1 MSHITEQ
8 KCPNCGAPMHFDPA
22 SGMLVCDN
30 CGNKVDVSEK
40 PSGAAAAT
48 PPEESEF
55 AGLDFNMLQAQAIDP
70 DAEDLPIYTPTA
82 ATTLSLRAKSPANSA
97 PTA

>member
-8 KCPNCGAPMHFDPA
+8 KCPNCGAPMRFDPA

-40 PSGAAAAT
+40 PSESAAAT
-48 PPEESEF
+48 PPEAFRS
-55 AGLDFNMLQAQAIDP
+55 ASRNAP
-70 DAEDLPIYTPTA
+70 LP
-82 ATTLSLRAKSPANSA
+82 LR
-97 PTA
+97 